1 MSQRPTITELRLFVD
16 GELPPED
23 AVRIERHLGG
33 DPQARAFIDFE
44 RQLRARVA
52 ETFAAER
59 PIAPT
64 WLASRIH
71 QSSAMARETEVP
83 IAGRVGA
90 ADGSVDRDAV
100 ASPVIIEAAPP
111 PVTPG
116 QISRQRINVFAVAAS
131 LALVAGTVLLGLLGS
146 PIDSSAQAH
155 SAHLQQAATKVA
167 MEHLNVRISPSIRRQ
182 ALTFD
187 SCAESNREFSKF
199 LDMTIVIPELDDI
212 GLDFVG
218 GGLCEV
224 PHCEHACHVVYQ
236 RTGSNELVSLHLVT
250 GDGHFPEGTFISRDA
265 TGFHDVV
272 AWSDGALGYLLTA
285 ETASVARTVARE
297 IQRRLR
303 ID

>member
-1 MSQRPTITELRLFVD
+1 MSQRPTITELRLYGD

-23 AVRIERHLGG
+23 AVRIERHLAG

-44 RQLRARVA
+44 RQLRDRVA
-52 ETFAAER
+52 ETFAGER

-64 WLASRIH
+64 WLADRIQ
-71 QSSAMARETEVP
+71 QSSAIARETEAA
-83 IAGRVGA
+83 IIGRVGA
-90 ADGSVDRDAV
+90 TDGSVDRDAV
-100 ASPVIIEAAPP
+100 ASAVIIEVA

-116 QISRQRINVFAVAAS
+116 QRSRQRINVFAAAAS
-131 LALVAGTVLLGLLGS
+131 LALVAGTVLLGLFGS

-187 SCAESNREFSKF
+187 TCDESNREFSSF
-199 LDMTIVIPELDDI
+199 LGMPIVIPELDDI

-224 PHCEHACHVVYQ
+224 PHCDHACHVVY
-236 RTGSNELVSLHLVT
+236 RRAGSDELVSLHLVT

-272 AWSDGALGYLLTA
+272 AWSDGGLGFLLTA